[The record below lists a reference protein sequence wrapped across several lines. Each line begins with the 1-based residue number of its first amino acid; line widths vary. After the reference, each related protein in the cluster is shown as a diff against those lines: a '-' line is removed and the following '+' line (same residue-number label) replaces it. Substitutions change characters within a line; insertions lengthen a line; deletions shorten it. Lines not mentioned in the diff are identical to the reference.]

1 MKRLFSRIRFLPLT
15 IFAAT
20 LMLTVKI
27 GDIWDG
33 FDGLMKGTIQVA
45 DALAQAG
52 GQQQGRP
59 AAAQK
64 PAAKPAATPS
74 AAKGAAKPAA
84 KPSAKD
90 AAKPAAKDA
99 AKETQAPEG
108 AKPEGEGAAAEAKP
122 AKPEEPQPSKLVTED
137 PTLLT
142 QSEIDLLQ
150 QLAERRRVLESREQE
165 LQIRTGLLT
174 AAENRIDKKI
184 EELKVLRETI
194 NGLIKTFDEQQDK
207 KLLSLVKIYEN
218 MKPKEAAK
226 IFEDM
231 EMDTLLEVA
240 ERMKERKL
248 APIMAK
254 MNPEKARDMTVELA
268 RLRQLPRAGQ
278 TGG

>member
-1 MKRLFSRIRFLPLT
+1 MKRIFSRIRFLPLT

-33 FDGLMKGTIQVA
+33 FDGLINGTIQVSEA
-45 DALAQAG
+45 IAQ
-52 GQQQGRP
+52 P
-59 AAAQK
+59 AEE
-64 PAAKPAATPS
+64 
-74 AAKGAAKPAA
+74 
-84 KPSAKD
+84 D
-90 AAKPAAKDA
+90 AKPAAKDGQPA
-99 AKETQAPEG
+99 A
-108 AKPEGEGAAAEAKP
+108 GEKTAEQVVPAALKD
-122 AKPEEPQPSKLVTED
+122 EPQGPISKLITND

-142 QSEIDLLQ
+142 QAEIDLLQ
-150 QLAERRRVLESREQE
+150 QLAERRQVLESREQE
-165 LQIRTGLLT
+165 FEIRTGLLA
-174 AAENRIDKKI
+174 AAESRIDKKV

-194 NGLIKTFDEQQDK
+194 SGLIKTFDAQQDA

-226 IFEDM
+226 IFEAL

-254 MNPEKARDMTVELA
+254 MDPEKARDMTVELS
-268 RLRQLPRAGQ
+268 RLRQLPPVGQQAG
-278 TGG
+278 G

>member
-1 MKRLFSRIRFLPLT
+1 MKKIFSRIRFLLLT

-33 FDGLMKGTIQVA
+33 FDGLINGTIQVSEA
-45 DALAQAG
+45 IAQ
-52 GQQQGRP
+52 P
-59 AAAQK
+59 AEE
-64 PAAKPAATPS
+64 
-74 AAKGAAKPAA
+74 
-84 KPSAKD
+84 D
-90 AAKPAAKDA
+90 AKPAAKDGQPA
-99 AKETQAPEG
+99 AGEKTAEQAVP
-108 AKPEGEGAAAEAKP
+108 AALKD
-122 AKPEEPQPSKLVTED
+122 EPQGPISKLITND

-142 QSEIDLLQ
+142 PAEIDLLQ
-150 QLAERRRVLESREQE
+150 QLAERRQVLESREQE
-165 LQIRTGLLT
+165 FELRTGLLA
-174 AAENRIDKKI
+174 AAESRIDIKV

-194 NGLIKTFDEQQDK
+194 SGLIKTFDAQQDA

-226 IFEDM
+226 IFEAL

-254 MNPEKARDMTVELA
+254 MDPEKARDMTVELS
-268 RLRQLPRAGQ
+268 RLRRLPPVGQQAG
-278 TGG
+278 G

>member
-1 MKRLFSRIRFLPLT
+1 MKRIFSRIKFLPLT

-33 FDGLMKGTIQVA
+33 FDGLINGTIQVSEA
-45 DALAQAG
+45 IAQ
-52 GQQQGRP
+52 P
-59 AAAQK
+59 AEE
-64 PAAKPAATPS
+64 
-74 AAKGAAKPAA
+74 
-84 KPSAKD
+84 D
-90 AAKPAAKDA
+90 AKPAAKDGQPA
-99 AKETQAPEG
+99 AGEKTAEQAVP
-108 AKPEGEGAAAEAKP
+108 AALKD
-122 AKPEEPQPSKLVTED
+122 EPQGQISKLITND

-142 QSEIDLLQ
+142 PAEIDLLQ
-150 QLAERRRVLESREQE
+150 QLAERRQVLESREQE
-165 LQIRTGLLT
+165 FELRTGLLA
-174 AAENRIDKKI
+174 AAESRIDKKV

-194 NGLIKTFDEQQDK
+194 SGLIKTFDAQQDA

-226 IFEDM
+226 IFEEL

-254 MNPEKARDMTVELA
+254 MHPEKARDMTVELS
-268 RLRQLPRAGQ
+268 RLRQLPTVGQQAG
-278 TGG
+278 G

>member
-1 MKRLFSRIRFLPLT
+1 MKRIFSKIRFLPLT

-33 FDGLMKGTIQVA
+33 FDGLINGTIQVSEA
-45 DALAQAG
+45 IAQ
-52 GQQQGRP
+52 P
-59 AAAQK
+59 AEE
-64 PAAKPAATPS
+64 
-74 AAKGAAKPAA
+74 
-84 KPSAKD
+84 D
-90 AAKPAAKDA
+90 AKPAAKDGQPA
-99 AKETQAPEG
+99 AGEKTAEQAVP
-108 AKPEGEGAAAEAKP
+108 AALKD
-122 AKPEEPQPSKLVTED
+122 EPQGQISKLITND

-142 QSEIDLLQ
+142 PAEIDLLQ
-150 QLAERRRVLESREQE
+150 QLAERRQVLESREQE
-165 LQIRTGLLT
+165 FEIRTGLLA
-174 AAENRIDKKI
+174 AAESRIDKKV

-194 NGLIKTFDEQQDK
+194 SGLIKTFDAQQDA

-226 IFEDM
+226 IFEAL

-254 MNPEKARDMTVELA
+254 MDPEKARDMTVELS
-268 RLRQLPRAGQ
+268 RLRQLPPVGQQAG
-278 TGG
+278 G

>member
-1 MKRLFSRIRFLPLT
+1 MKRIFSRIRFLPLT

-33 FDGLMKGTIQVA
+33 FDGHINGTIQVSEA
-45 DALAQAG
+45 IAQ
-52 GQQQGRP
+52 P
-59 AAAQK
+59 AEE
-64 PAAKPAATPS
+64 
-74 AAKGAAKPAA
+74 
-84 KPSAKD
+84 D
-90 AAKPAAKDA
+90 AKPAAKDGQPA
-99 AKETQAPEG
+99 AGEKTAEQAVP
-108 AKPEGEGAAAEAKP
+108 AALKD
-122 AKPEEPQPSKLVTED
+122 EPQGPISKLITND

-142 QSEIDLLQ
+142 PAEIDLLQ
-150 QLAERRRVLESREQE
+150 QLAERRQVLESREQE
-165 LQIRTGLLT
+165 FELRTGLLA
-174 AAENRIDKKI
+174 AAESRIDKKV

-194 NGLIKTFDEQQDK
+194 SGLIKTFDAQQDA

-226 IFEDM
+226 IFEEL

-254 MNPEKARDMTVELA
+254 MHPEKARDMTVELS
-268 RLRQLPRAGQ
+268 RLRRLPPVGQQAG
-278 TGG
+278 G

>member
-1 MKRLFSRIRFLPLT
+1 MKRIFSRIGFLPLT

-33 FDGLMKGTIQVA
+33 FDGLINGTIQVSEA
-45 DALAQAG
+45 IAQ
-52 GQQQGRP
+52 P
-59 AAAQK
+59 AEE
-64 PAAKPAATPS
+64 
-74 AAKGAAKPAA
+74 
-84 KPSAKD
+84 D
-90 AAKPAAKDA
+90 AKPAAKDGQPA
-99 AKETQAPEG
+99 AGEKTAEQAVP
-108 AKPEGEGAAAEAKP
+108 AALKD
-122 AKPEEPQPSKLVTED
+122 EPQGQISKLITND

-142 QSEIDLLQ
+142 PAEIDLLQ
-150 QLAERRRVLESREQE
+150 QLAERRQVLESREQE
-165 LQIRTGLLT
+165 FEIRTGLLA
-174 AAENRIDKKI
+174 AAESRIDKKV

-194 NGLIKTFDEQQDK
+194 SGLIKTFDAQQDA

-226 IFEDM
+226 IFEAL

-254 MNPEKARDMTVELA
+254 MHPEKARDMTVELS
-268 RLRQLPRAGQ
+268 RLRQLPPVGQQAG
-278 TGG
+278 G

>member
-1 MKRLFSRIRFLPLT
+1 MKRLLPRIRFLPLT

-52 GQQQGRP
+52 AQPGAKP
-59 AAAQK
+59 AAAPGATAQK
-64 PAAKPAATPS
+64 PAAKPG
-74 AAKGAAKPAA
+74 AKEA
-84 KPSAKD
+84 AKD
-90 AAKPAAKDA
+90 AAKPGAKEAAKDA
-99 AKETQAPEG
+99 AKPG
-108 AKPEGEGAAAEAKP
+108 AKDAAKDAAKPGAKDTAAEATP
-122 AKPEEPQPSKLVTED
+122 AAPAQPQPSKLVTED

-142 QSEIDLLQ
+142 QAEIDLLQ
-150 QLAERRRVLESREQE
+150 HLAERRRVIESREQE

-174 AAENRIDKKI
+174 AAEARIDKKI

-194 NGLIKTFDEQQDK
+194 NGLIKTFDAQQDA

-231 EMDTLLEVA
+231 EMDILLEVA

-248 APIMAK
+248 SPIMAK
-254 MNPEKARDMTVELA
+254 MNPEKAREMTVELA
-268 RLRQLPRAGQ
+268 RLRQLPRGGGQ
-278 TGG
+278 VGG

>member
-1 MKRLFSRIRFLPLT
+1 MKRIFSRIRFLPLT

-33 FDGLMKGTIQVA
+33 FDGHINGTIQVSEA
-45 DALAQAG
+45 IAQ
-52 GQQQGRP
+52 P
-59 AAAQK
+59 AEE
-64 PAAKPAATPS
+64 
-74 AAKGAAKPAA
+74 
-84 KPSAKD
+84 D
-90 AAKPAAKDA
+90 AKPAAKDGQPTAGEKTAEQAVPA
-99 AKETQAPEG
+99 ALKD
-108 AKPEGEGAAAEAKP
+108 
-122 AKPEEPQPSKLVTED
+122 EPQGQISKLITND

-142 QSEIDLLQ
+142 PAEIDLLQ
-150 QLAERRRVLESREQE
+150 QLAERRQVLESREQE
-165 LQIRTGLLT
+165 FELRTGLLA
-174 AAENRIDKKI
+174 AAESRSDQKV

-194 NGLIKTFDEQQDK
+194 SGLIKTFDAQQDA

-226 IFEDM
+226 IFEEL

-254 MNPEKARDMTVELA
+254 MHPEKARDMTVELS
-268 RLRQLPRAGQ
+268 RLRQLPAVGQQAG
-278 TGG
+278 G

>member
-1 MKRLFSRIRFLPLT
+1 MKRIFSRIKFLPLT

-33 FDGLMKGTIQVA
+33 FDGHINGTIQVSEA
-45 DALAQAG
+45 IAQ
-52 GQQQGRP
+52 P
-59 AAAQK
+59 AEE
-64 PAAKPAATPS
+64 
-74 AAKGAAKPAA
+74 
-84 KPSAKD
+84 D
-90 AAKPAAKDA
+90 AKPAAKDGQPA
-99 AKETQAPEG
+99 AGEKTAEQAVP
-108 AKPEGEGAAAEAKP
+108 AALKD
-122 AKPEEPQPSKLVTED
+122 EPQGQISKLITND

-142 QSEIDLLQ
+142 PAEIDLLQ
-150 QLAERRRVLESREQE
+150 QLAERRQVLESREQE
-165 LQIRTGLLT
+165 FEIRTGLLA
-174 AAENRIDKKI
+174 AAESRIDKKV

-194 NGLIKTFDEQQDK
+194 SGLIKTFDAQQDA

-226 IFEDM
+226 IFEAL

-254 MNPEKARDMTVELA
+254 MDPEKARDMTVELS
-268 RLRQLPRAGQ
+268 RLRQLPPVGQQAG
-278 TGG
+278 G

>member
-1 MKRLFSRIRFLPLT
+1 MKRIFSRIRFLPFT

-33 FDGLMKGTIQVA
+33 FDGLINGTIQVSEA
-45 DALAQAG
+45 IAQ
-52 GQQQGRP
+52 P
-59 AAAQK
+59 AEE
-64 PAAKPAATPS
+64 
-74 AAKGAAKPAA
+74 
-84 KPSAKD
+84 D
-90 AAKPAAKDA
+90 AKPAAKDGQPA
-99 AKETQAPEG
+99 AGEKTAEQAVPT
-108 AKPEGEGAAAEAKP
+108 ALKD
-122 AKPEEPQPSKLVTED
+122 EPQGQISKLITND

-142 QSEIDLLQ
+142 PAEIDLLQ
-150 QLAERRRVLESREQE
+150 QLAERRQVLESREQE
-165 LQIRTGLLT
+165 FEIRTGLLA
-174 AAENRIDKKI
+174 AAESRIDKKV

-194 NGLIKTFDEQQDK
+194 SGLIKTFDAQQDA

-226 IFEDM
+226 IFEEL

-254 MNPEKARDMTVELA
+254 MHPEKARDMTVELS
-268 RLRQLPRAGQ
+268 RLRRLPPVGQQAG
-278 TGG
+278 G

>member
-1 MKRLFSRIRFLPLT
+1 MKRIFSKIRFLPLT

-33 FDGLMKGTIQVA
+33 FDGLINGTIQVSEA
-45 DALAQAG
+45 IAQ
-52 GQQQGRP
+52 P
-59 AAAQK
+59 AEE
-64 PAAKPAATPS
+64 
-74 AAKGAAKPAA
+74 
-84 KPSAKD
+84 D
-90 AAKPAAKDA
+90 AKPAAKDGQPA
-99 AKETQAPEG
+99 AGEKTAEQAVP
-108 AKPEGEGAAAEAKP
+108 AAFKDEL
-122 AKPEEPQPSKLVTED
+122 QGQISKLITND

-142 QSEIDLLQ
+142 PAEIDLLQ
-150 QLAERRRVLESREQE
+150 QLAERRQVLESREQE
-165 LQIRTGLLT
+165 FEIRTGLFA
-174 AAENRIDKKI
+174 AAETRIDKKV

-194 NGLIKTFDEQQDK
+194 SGLIKTFDAQQDA

-226 IFEDM
+226 IFEEL

-254 MNPEKARDMTVELA
+254 MDPERARDMTVELS
-268 RLRQLPRAGQ
+268 RLRQLPLETGPTGRRLVGQQAG
-278 TGG
+278 G

>member
-1 MKRLFSRIRFLPLT
+1 MKRIFSRIKFLPLT

-33 FDGLMKGTIQVA
+33 FDGHINGTIQVSEA
-45 DALAQAG
+45 IAQ
-52 GQQQGRP
+52 P
-59 AAAQK
+59 AEE
-64 PAAKPAATPS
+64 
-74 AAKGAAKPAA
+74 
-84 KPSAKD
+84 D
-90 AAKPAAKDA
+90 AKPAAKDGQPTAGEKTAEQAVPA
-99 AKETQAPEG
+99 ALKD
-108 AKPEGEGAAAEAKP
+108 
-122 AKPEEPQPSKLVTED
+122 EPQGQISKLITND

-142 QSEIDLLQ
+142 PAEIDLLQ
-150 QLAERRRVLESREQE
+150 QLAERRQVLESREQE
-165 LQIRTGLLT
+165 FELRTGLLA
-174 AAENRIDKKI
+174 AAESRIDKKV

-194 NGLIKTFDEQQDK
+194 SGLIKTFDAQQDA

-226 IFEDM
+226 IFEEL

-254 MNPEKARDMTVELA
+254 MDPEKARDMTVELS
-268 RLRQLPRAGQ
+268 RLRQLPPVGQQAG
-278 TGG
+278 G

>member
-1 MKRLFSRIRFLPLT
+1 MKRIFSRIKFLPLT

-33 FDGLMKGTIQVA
+33 FDGHINGTIQVSEA
-45 DALAQAG
+45 IAQ
-52 GQQQGRP
+52 P
-59 AAAQK
+59 AEE
-64 PAAKPAATPS
+64 
-74 AAKGAAKPAA
+74 
-84 KPSAKD
+84 D
-90 AAKPAAKDA
+90 AKPAAKDGQPA
-99 AKETQAPEG
+99 AGEKTAEQAVP
-108 AKPEGEGAAAEAKP
+108 AALKD
-122 AKPEEPQPSKLVTED
+122 EPQGQISKLITND

-142 QSEIDLLQ
+142 PAEIDLLQ
-150 QLAERRRVLESREQE
+150 QLAERRQVLESREQE
-165 LQIRTGLLT
+165 FELRTGLLA
-174 AAENRIDKKI
+174 AAESRIDKKV

-194 NGLIKTFDEQQDK
+194 SGLIKTFDAQQDA

-226 IFEDM
+226 IFEEL

-254 MNPEKARDMTVELA
+254 MHPEKARDMTVELS
-268 RLRQLPRAGQ
+268 RLRELPLE
-278 TGG
+278 TGPTGRRLRGATSNS